1 MLGLF
6 GIVSLVIPESPGQSI
21 LLHAGTTLTDQVWL
35 CLRGKH
41 DKAKR
46 ALRRLVGNVK
56 GYDLEHEYACITQ
69 EVHASNEHTK
79 SHGSNDWVALFKWVN
94 FKRCIAATL
103 PFSYQNFVGT
113 PLVFGQT
120 TFFFQ

>member
-1 MLGLF
+1 MH
-6 GIVSLVIPESPGQSI
+6 EN
-21 LLHAGTTLTDQVWL
+21 
-35 CLRGKH
+35 H

-46 ALRRLVGNVK
+46 ALRRLIGNVE
-56 GYDLEHEYACITQ
+56 GYDIDHEYGCLRQ
-69 EVHASNEHTK
+69 EIHMSSELTK
-79 SHGSNDWVALFKWVN
+79 SHGSNDWVALFKWIN

-120 TFFFQ
+120 TFFFQLVLGHPAERGDVTDACTESPA